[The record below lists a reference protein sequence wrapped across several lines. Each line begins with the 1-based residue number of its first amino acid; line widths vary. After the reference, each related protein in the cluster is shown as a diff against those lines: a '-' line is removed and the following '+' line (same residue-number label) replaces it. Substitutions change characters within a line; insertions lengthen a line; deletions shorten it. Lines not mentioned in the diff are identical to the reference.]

1 MKTRI
6 FNLIILDESG
16 SMESIRKQAVDSV
29 NETVQ
34 TIRKAQK
41 QNDETEQ
48 FVSFVTFNDDM
59 KTVSDCV
66 PADEVKELSKKD
78 YTPDGCTALYDAMGL
93 SISHLRSKIETGDR
107 VLVTIVT
114 DGYENAS
121 RHFNVQNIKELVSDL
136 KKRDWVF
143 VYIGANHDVEKVA
156 MEMNIGNVTSFTA
169 DAKGVEE
176 MTSRVNT
183 GRRELYDRIV
193 SECFCSMEEDGNFFA
208 PTEKSKK
215 DEK

>member
-16 SMESIRKQAVDSV
+16 SMRSIRKQAVDSV

-34 TIRKAQK
+34 TIRKVQK

-48 FVSFVTFNDDM
+48 FVSFVTFNDEM
-59 KTVSDCV
+59 KTVLDCV
-66 PADEVKELSKKD
+66 PADEVKELSEED
-78 YTPDGCTALYDAMGL
+78 YTPGGCTALYDAMGL
-93 SISHLRSKIETGDR
+93 SISNLRSKIETGDR

-121 RHFNVQNIKELVSDL
+121 RHFNVQNIQELVSEL

-169 DAKGVEE
+169 DAKGVKE
-176 MTSRVNT
+176 MTSEINM
-183 GRRELYDRIV
+183 RREDLYDRMTV
-193 SECFCSMEEDGNFFA
+193 RTFCAMEEDGNFFV
-208 PTEKSKK
+208 PPVESKK

>member
-16 SMESIRKQAVDSV
+16 SMESIRKQTVDSV

-34 TIRKAQK
+34 TIREAQK

-48 FVSFVTFNDDM
+48 FVSFVTFAGEM
-59 KTVSDCV
+59 KTVLDCV
-66 PADEVKELSKKD
+66 PAKKVKELSKKD
-78 YTPDGCTALYDAMGL
+78 YTPGGMTALYDAMGT
-93 SISHLRSKIETGDR
+93 SISNLRSKIETGDR

-121 RHFNVQNIKELVSDL
+121 RHFNVQNIKELVSEL
-136 KKRDWVF
+136 KKRNWVF
-143 VYIGANHDVEKVA
+143 VYIGANHDVEKAA

-183 GRRELYDRIV
+183 GRRGVYDRIV

>member
-59 KTVSDCV
+59 KTVLDCV
-66 PADEVKELSKKD
+66 PAKKVKELSKKD
-78 YTPDGCTALYDAMGL
+78 YTPGGMTALYDAMGT
-93 SISHLRSKIETGDR
+93 SISNLRSKIETGDR

-121 RHFNVQNIKELVSDL
+121 RHFDVQNIQELVSEL

-156 MEMNIGNVTSFTA
+156 MEMNIGNVASFTA
-169 DAKGVEE
+169 DAEGVEE

-183 GRRELYDRIV
+183 SRRELYDRMV
-193 SECFCSMEEDGNFFA
+193 SECFCAMEEDGNFFA